1 MLKSSLQRGSIEIDA
16 PFVHVLAE
24 RLGAD
29 DLLAEG
35 QYKHV
40 GAAVVAPPGN
50 AQPHRYGVKTRSSK
64 QQQQTVAVESAP
76 ATAPHSLARR
86 VVKRALAILNRR
98 NEPARA

>member
-1 MLKSSLQRGSIEIDA
+1 MLKSSRQRGSIEVDA

-40 GAAVVAPPGN
+40 GTAVVAPPGN
-50 AQPHRYGVKTRSSK
+50 AQPHR
-64 QQQQTVAVESAP
+64 
-76 ATAPHSLARR
+76 
-86 VVKRALAILNRR
+86 
-98 NEPARA
+98 